1 MAAVDVD
8 VGVDQAR
15 RLHRF
20 ENRVS
25 VASLPAS
32 KDLGVSRYHGTV
44 RPTSAQVVLRT
55 SAAAVG
61 VVVIGTVGYM
71 LIEGM
76 TLLDALYMTTI
87 TVTTI
92 GFREVMPLSHSGQ
105 IFTIVMAFLGIGVI
119 LLVATEL
126 GHAVVEADLR
136 RVIGLRRDAG
146 MIRKLND
153 HIVVAGSGRMGRAVV
168 EVLTER
174 KVPFVVIEAKPERV
188 RELEESRVPVILG
201 DATQES
207 AQRAANLPAA
217 RTFLSCLADDAH
229 NVFAILLARQLNP
242 KVTIIARAVEEG
254 SEERLR
260 LAGADK
266 VINPYRLGGM
276 RLAFTALKP
285 TVMDFIEA
293 SLGGP
298 DMELELTEVTVHAE
312 SELVGK
318 TLAGAD
324 VRRRFGIIVVA
335 LKRKDHATFNP
346 GPDSVI
352 QSGDVLVTLGPI
364 QAVNQLEK
372 ASI

>member
-1 MAAVDVD
+1 VKP
-8 VGVDQAR
+8 AR
-15 RLHRF
+15 AR
-20 ENRVS
+20 
-25 VASLPAS
+25 
-32 KDLGVSRYHGTV
+32 
-44 RPTSAQVVLRT
+44 VVLRT
-55 SAAAVG
+55 TAAALG
-61 VVVIGTVGYM
+61 VVAVGTVGYM

-76 TLLDALYMTTI
+76 NLLDAIYMTAI

-92 GFREVMPLSHSGQ
+92 GFREVVPLSHSGQ
-105 IFTIVMAFLGIGVI
+105 IFTIVMAFLGVGVI

-126 GHAVVEADLR
+126 GHTVVEGDLR
-136 RVIGLRRDAG
+136 RIIGLRRDAG
-146 MIRKLND
+146 MIRKLKD

-174 KVPFVVIEAKPERV
+174 RVPFVVIESNPDRV
-188 RELEESRVPVILG
+188 RELEEDRVPVVLG

-207 AQRAANLPAA
+207 AQRAANVPAA
-217 RTFLSCLADDAH
+217 RTFLACLADDAH
-229 NVFAILLARQLNP
+229 NVFAILLARQL
-242 KVTIIARAVEEG
+242 KGDLAIIARAVEEG
-254 SEERLR
+254 SEERLH

-298 DMELELTEVTVHAE
+298 DMELELTEIVVRAT

-324 VRRRFGIIVVA
+324 VRRRFGLIVVA

-346 GPDSVI
+346 GPDTTI
-352 QSGDVLVTLGPI
+352 EAGDVLVTLGPV
-364 QAVNQLEK
+364 QAVDQLEK
-372 ASI
+372 AST